1 MAIRIFI
8 DQGHN
13 PSNPNA
19 GAEANGI
26 REQDVNYEVGI
37 ALAELLNSDP
47 NFVAEVSRATP
58 DTSLGS
64 TTAESLAA
72 RVNAARAFGADW
84 FISIHSNASTI
95 TSASGT
101 EGYVFSADSPAFEF
115 AESIVEGIS
124 EYTGLADRGVFVR
137 PSLFVLRRTSMPAT
151 LIELGFLTNPSDAA
165 LLRDDPELFARGMYA
180 GILDYF
186 DLT

>member
-26 REQDVNYEVGI
+26 REQDVNYTVGI
-37 ALAELLNSDP
+37 LLAELLNADP
-47 NFVAEVSRATP
+47 NFEAEVSRPFP
-58 DTSLGS
+58 DSSLGS

-95 TSASGT
+95 TSASGA
-101 EGYVFSADSPAFEF
+101 EGYVYSADSPALELSM
-115 AESIVEGIS
+115 SIVEGIS
-124 EYTGLADRGVFVR
+124 EFTGLADRGVFVR
-137 PSLFVLRRTSMPAT
+137 PTLYVLRRTSMPAT
-151 LIELGFLTNPSDAA
+151 LIELGFITNPSDAA
-165 LLRDDPELFARGMYA
+165 LLQDAPELFAEGMYA